1 MNFSYRFGGDIYNST
16 RVSKIENID
25 PQKNVD
31 VRAFTER
38 WHKPGDLVPYL
49 NISTTGGKSYVYTD
63 RFVERDNELW
73 LSNLYLQ
80 YNVPDHIAKK
90 LNAHKILLGIGT
102 EDLFR
107 LTSAKYERGT
117 AYPYSRNVSLTASVT
132 F

>member
-1 MNFSYRFGGDIYNST
+1 
-16 RVSKIENID
+16 
-25 PQKNVD
+25 
-31 VRAFTER
+31 
-38 WHKPGDLVPYL
+38 L

-80 YNVPDHIAKK
+80 YNVPDNIAKK